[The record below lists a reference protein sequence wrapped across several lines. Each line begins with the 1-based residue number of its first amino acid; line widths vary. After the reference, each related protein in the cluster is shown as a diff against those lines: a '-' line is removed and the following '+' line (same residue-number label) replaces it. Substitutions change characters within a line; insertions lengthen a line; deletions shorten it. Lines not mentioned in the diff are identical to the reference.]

1 MVKYL
6 ARELVRPVPQGEP
19 LDERQVKNSA
29 GGYVYSVGDW
39 GRLQRFLVIGAEGG
53 TYYASQRKL
62 VKQNLDG
69 LRSCLRE
76 DGLRV
81 VREAAAVSEAG
92 RALKNGP
99 AILALAMASV
109 HQDAAVRRAAFEA
122 VPQVCRIGT
131 HLFEFVSDRE
141 ALGAGWGRG
150 MRAAVARWFLRR
162 EPGQLAFQLAKYQQR
177 EGWAMRDLLRL
188 AHPLAPDAERN
199 AMLRWAVKGELSD
212 EAGAF
217 LAAVEQA
224 KTASKRELVG
234 LIGEHRLPRE
244 CVPTEHLTD
253 PDVWAALLPHMGL
266 EALVRNLGNLSKCG
280 LLSPLSVGERAVA
293 DRLADE
299 AQIRRSRL
307 HPVRILVGLLTY
319 QSGHGQRGKGTWP
332 VSPRAVEALDGAFYK
347 AFKNV
352 EPSGKRIMM
361 ACDVSGSM
369 NAPNLMG
376 VPGLTPMVV
385 GAAMAMVTVKTEPN
399 VFLVAFS
406 HQLTPTD
413 LGRCNRLDEVVRT
426 LSRIP
431 MGGTDCALPM
441 LAAAQNK
448 IPVDTFAMYTDNE
461 SWAGRVHVPEALKQ
475 YRKQEGIDARFVVAA
490 MTATEYSVVDPADP
504 GSLAIVGFDIEAPA
518 LMSDFAAG
526 RI

>member
-1 MVKYL
+1 
-6 ARELVRPVPQGEP
+6 
-19 LDERQVKNSA
+19 
-29 GGYVYSVGDW
+29 
-39 GRLQRFLVIGAEGG
+39 
-53 TYYASQRKL
+53 
-62 VKQNLDG
+62 
-69 LRSCLRE
+69 
-76 DGLRV
+76 
-81 VREAAAVSEAG
+81 
-92 RALKNGP
+92 
-99 AILALAMASV
+99 
-109 HQDAAVRRAAFEA
+109 
-122 VPQVCRIGT
+122 
-131 HLFEFVSDRE
+131 
-141 ALGAGWGRG
+141 
-150 MRAAVARWFLRR
+150 
-162 EPGQLAFQLAKYQQR
+162 
-177 EGWAMRDLLRL
+177 
-188 AHPLAPDAERN
+188 
-199 AMLRWAVKGELSD
+199 
-212 EAGAF
+212 
-217 LAAVEQA
+217 
-224 KTASKRELVG
+224 
-234 LIGEHRLPRE
+234 
-244 CVPTEHLTD
+244 VPTEHLTD

-307 HPVRILVGLLTY
+307 HPVRILVGLLIY

-413 LGRCNRLDEVVRT
+413 LGRCNRLDDVVRT